1 MARLPFPRG
10 GIRTRLPLTIY
21 RRSSEFSPADIS
33 GLALWLDANTSG
45 SLFQNSDGTSSSAAA
60 DDPVGYWKDL
70 SGNGRHY
77 TQGTNNNRP
86 LLKLA
91 THNGK
96 NSVYFD
102 GSVSLLG
109 ITNSSTNIVNAN
121 ICDASGACAFV
132 AYEPNS
138 DTQYAVLK
146 TGYSVS
152 GYDRFNSSNYHGNF
166 RAARFGALA
175 NPAPSSGKTILTSSS
190 VVAADRQAFRIN
202 GSELQSQTC
211 ATTYA
216 TWRGNT
222 SQNWSVGADAAY
234 LAGWVCEVIILGRAA
249 TDAEIAKVEKYL
261 ASKYGITL
269 A

>member
-1 MARLPFPRG
+1 MSMNPRLLRPRATG
-10 GIRTRLPLTIY
+10 FNPL
-21 RRSSEFSPADIS
+21 SLS
-33 GLALWLDANTSG
+33 GLSIWLDANTSG
-45 SLFQNSDGTSSSAAA
+45 SLFQNSDGTSSSVAA

-96 NSVYFD
+96 NSLYFD

-121 ICDASGACAFV
+121 LCDATGACAFL

-152 GYDRFNSSNYHGNF
+152 GYDRFNTSNYHGNF
-166 RAARFGALA
+166 RAARFGGLA
-175 NPAPSSGKTILTSSS
+175 NPAPSSGKTILTSSL
-190 VVAADRQAFRIN
+190 VVAADKQAFRIN

-216 TWRGNT
+216 TWRGNA
-222 SQNWSVGADAAY
+222 SQSWSVGADAASM
-234 LAGWVCEVIILGRAA
+234 AGWVCEVIILGRAA

-261 ASKYGITL
+261 GSKYGITL

>member
-1 MARLPFPRG
+1 MSMSPRLLRPRATG
-10 GIRTRLPLTIY
+10 FNPKSLPG
-21 RRSSEFSPADIS
+21 RSI
-33 GLALWLDANTSG
+33 WLDANTAG
-45 SLFQNSDGTSSSAAA
+45 SLAQNSDGSSAAVAA

-77 TQGTNNNRP
+77 TQATNNNRP

-96 NSVYFD
+96 NSLYFD

-121 ICDASGACAFV
+121 ICDATGACAWV
-132 AYEPNS
+132 AYEPNGDS
-138 DTQYAVLK
+138 QYAVLK
-146 TGYSVS
+146 TGYSVA
-152 GYDRFNSSNYHGNF
+152 GYDRFNTANYHGYF
-166 RAARFGALA
+166 RALRFGALA

-190 VVAADRQAFRIN
+190 VVAADKQAFRIN
-202 GSELQSQTC
+202 GAELQSQTC

-216 TWRGNT
+216 TWRGNV
-222 SQNWSVGADAAY
+222 SGNWSVAQDAAY
-234 LAGWVCEVIILGRAA
+234 MAGWVCEVIILGRAA

-261 ASKYGITL
+261 ASKYGFTI

>member
-1 MARLPFPRG
+1 MGMSPKLLRPRATG
-10 GIRTRLPLTIY
+10 FTPL
-21 RRSSEFSPADIS
+21 SIS
-33 GLALWLDANTSG
+33 GLSIWLDANTSG

-77 TQGTNNNRP
+77 TQSTNNNRP

-96 NSVYFD
+96 NSLYFD
-102 GSVSLLG
+102 GSASLLG

-121 ICDASGACAFV
+121 LCNATGACAWV
-132 AYEPNS
+132 AYEPNGDS
-138 DTQYAVLK
+138 QYSVLK
-146 TGYSVS
+146 TGYSTS
-152 GYDRFNSSNYHGNF
+152 GYDRFSTSNYHGYF
-166 RAARFGALA
+166 RASRFSGLA

-190 VVAADRQAFRIN
+190 VVAADKQAFRVN
-202 GSELQSQTC
+202 GAEIQSQPC

-216 TWRGNT
+216 TWRGNST
-222 SQNWSVGADAAY
+222 QNWSLGADVAY
-234 LAGWVCEVIILGRAA
+234 LAGWVLEVIILGRAA
-249 TDAEIAKVEKYL
+249 TDAEISKVEKYL
-261 ASKYGITL
+261 SSKYGITL

>member
-1 MARLPFPRG
+1 MSMSPRLLRPQATG
-10 GIRTRLPLTIY
+10 
-21 RRSSEFSPADIS
+21 FSPKS
-33 GLALWLDANTSG
+33 LPGLSIWLDANTSG

-96 NSVYFD
+96 NSLYFD

-152 GYDRFNSSNYHGNF
+152 GYDRFNFLNYHGNF
-166 RAARFGALA
+166 RAARFGGLA
-175 NPAPSSGKTILTSSS
+175 NPAPSAGRTILTSSS
-190 VVAADRQAFRIN
+190 VVAADKQAFRVN

-216 TWRGNT
+216 TWRGNANQ
-222 SQNWSVGADAAY
+222 SWSIGADASY

-249 TDAEIAKVEKYL
+249 TDAEIAKVEKHL